1 MFDTAIRTI
10 TLHKSDVPMLV
21 PFLIMLREGIEAS
34 LIVGIVASYLV
45 KTGRRSW
52 LFAVWSGVALAV
64 LLCAI
69 AGLLLTLLNADFPQA
84 QQEAFEAVIGVVA
97 VFMLTSMVFWM
108 KKAARSM
115 KAGLQESID
124 TALTTGSHHGLALV
138 GLVFF
143 AVAREGFESMV
154 FLLATFQQ
162 SSGPWAALGA
172 VLGLA
177 TAAVVGFAIYWGGIR
192 INLSRFFRWTAV
204 FILVVAAGL
213 LAQSVR
219 SLHEAGVWNSLQQV
233 VFDWSHVIP
242 EDSPLGTFLSGILGY
257 RDTPTASEVIV
268 YVGFLLISL
277 PIFFGVPA
285 VPARPRSAT

>member
-1 MFDTAIRTI
+1 
-10 TLHKSDVPMLV
+10 MLV
-21 PFLIMLREGIEAS
+21 PFLIMLREGVEAA

-64 LLCAI
+64 LLCAV
-69 AGLLLTLLNADFPQA
+69 AGLLLSILNADFPQK
-84 QQEAFEAVIGVVA
+84 QQELFESVIGLVA

-115 KAGLQESID
+115 KSGLQESIES
-124 TALTTGSHHGLALV
+124 ALASGANQGRALI

-172 VLGLA
+172 VLGIA
-177 TAAVVGFAIYWGGIR
+177 CAAVIGFAIYWGGVR

-219 SLHEAGVWNSLQQV
+219 SLHEAGLWNGLQQV
-233 VFDWSHVIP
+233 VFDWSHAIP
-242 EDSPLGTFLSGILGY
+242 QDSPLGTFLAGILGY
-257 RDTPTASEVIV
+257 HDTPSASEVIV

-277 PIFFGVPA
+277 PLFFGVPLL
-285 VPARPRSAT
+285 PARFRSAT

>member
-1 MFDTAIRTI
+1 
-10 TLHKSDVPMLV
+10 MLV

-52 LFAVWSGVALAV
+52 LFSVWSGVALAV
-64 LLCAI
+64 LLCAA
-69 AGLLLTLLNADFPQA
+69 AGLLLSILNADFPQR
-84 QQEAFEAVIGVVA
+84 QQEVFESVIGLVA

-124 TALTTGSHHGLALV
+124 SALSTGAHQGMALV

-162 SSGPWAALGA
+162 SSGAWAAIGA
-172 VLGLA
+172 VLGIASAA
-177 TAAVVGFAIYWGGIR
+177 TIGFAIYWGGVR
-192 INLSRFFRWTAV
+192 INLARFFRWTAV

-219 SLHEAGVWNSLQQV
+219 SLHEAGIWNGLQQV
-233 VFDWSHVIP
+233 VFDWSQAIP
-242 EDSPLGTFLSGILGY
+242 QDSPLGTFLAGILGY
-257 RDTPTASEVIV
+257 HDTPSASEVIV
-268 YVGFLLISL
+268 YLAFLIVTL
-277 PIFFGVPA
+277 PLFFGVPILP
-285 VPARPRSAT
+285 VRSRSAT